1 MQEYNGKFETNCR
14 NKMSAVLRERCE
26 SICATGYNSLHAGDL
41 TSALAL
47 FKQAVELD
55 ADYVHSYMGLAKA
68 SLPGN
73 GYIEIIKKFIAL
85 RKPEKYVEIG
95 VEKGSVLKLF
105 DSSVRIVGVDPAPQ
119 VENIPENVIL
129 YEEPSDD
136 FFAKYNLE
144 VLLDGYF
151 DLAFI
156 DGLHIF
162 EQVLRDF
169 INLEKFAAPNSIC
182 LIHDCLPLD
191 QRTAERQRR
200 TIFWSGDVWKIV
212 PCLKQVRPDLSLFVI
227 PTYPAGLC
235 VVTGLNRNSQVLAEA
250 YDAIEQKYCRL
261 DYNDIQMQ
269 KSYFSLVP
277 NNWTIVEQTL
287 KDNFSRS

>member
-1 MQEYNGKFETNCR
+1 MQDHNEKVDMSCR
-14 NKMSAVLRERCE
+14 GNKPDCRESCE
-26 SICATGYNSLHAGDL
+26 SICAAGYNSLHAGDL
-41 TSALAL
+41 TSALAF

-55 ADYVHSYMGLAKA
+55 ADYIHSYMGLAKA
-68 SLPGN
+68 RMPGD
-73 GYIEIIKKFIAL
+73 GYIEIIKKFIDL
-85 RKPEKYVEIG
+85 QKPRKYVEIG

-105 DSSVRIVGVDPAPQ
+105 DSSVEIVGVDPAPQ
-119 VENIPENVIL
+119 VEAVPENVTL
-129 YEEPSDD
+129 YKEPSDD
-136 FFAKYNLE
+136 FFAKYDLE

-169 INLEKFAAPNSIC
+169 INLEKYAAPNSIC

-191 QRTAERQRR
+191 RRTAERQRS

-212 PCLKQVRPDLSLFVI
+212 PCLKQMRPDLSLFVI

-250 YDAIEQKYCRL
+250 YDAIEQKYCAL
-261 DYNDIQMQ
+261 DYNDIQSQ
-269 KSYFSLVP
+269 NLYFSLVP
-277 NNWTIVEQTL
+277 NDWAMIRANVE
-287 KDNFSRS
+287 K